1 MEGHGG
7 ADAWAS
13 MRDEFQPQSNPHPSD
28 HSIQGSMSNTTPSQF
43 NPGDGRTY
51 NYHHERHSV
60 PGEQLHNP
68 SHYYQ
73 PVTKH
78 TIGAP
83 VDGNHSGIGTQ
94 GGGGNTV
101 NPTPAGPLSRNGSGH
116 TSTVQGN
123 NNTPSGAG
131 HTTAPQGRGGHPY
144 TSTTPGGPLGR
155 NASIDSGGV
164 GPIRSPRFGSV
175 GASPSPYRN
184 EGRQLFPDD
193 HNSLREFDRQL
204 TSSGGYSSRA
214 SHQSRDLDTPT
225 ALLRPETA
233 TWICN
238 NFKSLRACVGKPE
251 EMVKMAQPLFNVS
264 QPNHHGWLLAD
275 QPPMIC
281 QARYPKTSAGQHLW
295 SCSSAGLNPLS
306 APRRSRLK

>member
-94 GGGGNTV
+94 GGGGNT
-101 NPTPAGPLSRNGSGH
+101 TPR
-116 TSTVQGN
+116 
-123 NNTPSGAG
+123 
-131 HTTAPQGRGGHPY
+131 
-144 TSTTPGGPLGR
+144 PLG
-155 NASIDSGGV
+155 
-164 GPIRSPRFGSV
+164 
-175 GASPSPYRN
+175 
-184 EGRQLFPDD
+184 
-193 HNSLREFDRQL
+193 H
-204 TSSGGYSSRA
+204 
-214 SHQSRDLDTPT
+214 
-225 ALLRPETA
+225 
-233 TWICN
+233 
-238 NFKSLRACVGKPE
+238 
-251 EMVKMAQPLFNVS
+251 
-264 QPNHHGWLLAD
+264 
-275 QPPMIC
+275 
-281 QARYPKTSAGQHLW
+281 
-295 SCSSAGLNPLS
+295 
-306 APRRSRLK
+306 